1 MRLGRDAH
9 AKFER
14 VYCIM
19 RFQAF
24 ALLEWK
30 NVSGRNITRA
40 FYHLL
45 ALVWIAKGLV
55 AWCVILGVPVPLVSN
70 FENLDTPDQTKL
82 VLFSILDLVA
92 GVALWLSPQW
102 GGVVWLIACLAE
114 CVRQLAS
121 DSSAARELALAILLF
136 SLLLFFAARYAAKPA
151 SNADA

>member
-1 MRLGRDAH
+1 
-9 AKFER
+9 
-14 VYCIM
+14 M
-19 RFQAF
+19 RFQVF

-45 ALVWIAKGLV
+45 ALVWIAKGIV
-55 AWCVILGVPVPLVSN
+55 AWCIILGAPVPVISR
-70 FENLDTPDQTKL
+70 FETLHAYDQIKFII
-82 VLFSILDLVA
+82 FSILDLVA

-114 CVRQLAS
+114 CVRQLES

-136 SLLLFFAARYAAKPA
+136 IMLLFFAARYAAKPA